1 MLWLADVEKI
11 ELMAASNVEKIEL
24 MQTARDLHCAG
35 RNMCHVAAEQAAELR
50 ELMDVMA
57 KRLTA
62 AELALGRLDMSAI
75 QRYIQGTLDLYNG
88 RDSGENLD
96 AKVDWLTQRV
106 EEAFDFLKRAAAAKE
121 ATEKAFADS
130 RDRAEPLASGGNA
143 MLCVSSHEALP
154 TNWIW
159 PLYGSELDGL
169 GVVDD
174 TTDAASIQTSL
185 AGVDGTTGSADPQVS
200 GSSGS
205 SGRIRNGAASARA
218 HYLYG
223 RVRSFINSRG
233 ISNSREIS
241 SPYGSATGGAGERR
255 VIARRRRE
263 HKFSSNV

>member
-11 ELMAASNVEKIEL
+11 ELMAAFNVEKMEL

-62 AELALGRLDMSAI
+62 AELALGRLDMSAT
-75 QRYIQGTLDLYNG
+75 QRHVQCTLDLYNG

-106 EEAFDFLKRAAAAKE
+106 DEAS
-121 ATEKAFADS
+121 DS

-143 MLCVSSHEALP
+143 MLCVSSHEALT

-169 GVVDD
+169 GVNR
-174 TTDAASIQTSL
+174 AASIQTSL

-205 SGRIRNGAASARA
+205 SGRIRNGAASAHV

-223 RVRSFINSRG
+223 RVRSFINSR
-233 ISNSREIS
+233 EIS
-241 SPYGSATGGAGERR
+241 SPYGSATSGAHLFSGGAQGDRSQ
-255 VIARRRRE
+255 AP
-263 HKFSSNV
+263 

>member
-1 MLWLADVEKI
+1 
-11 ELMAASNVEKIEL
+11 MAASNVETIEL

-62 AELALGRLDMSAI
+62 AELALDRLDMIAT
-75 QRYIQGTLDLYNG
+75 QRHIQGTLDLYNG

-106 EEAFDFLKRAAAAKE
+106 GEASDYLKRAAAAKE

-143 MLCVSSHEALP
+143 MLRVSSHEALP

-159 PLYGSELDGL
+159 LDGSELDGL
-169 GVVDD
+169 GVDR
-174 TTDAASIQTSL
+174 AASIQTSL
-185 AGVDGTTGSADPQVS
+185 AGVDGTTGSANPQVS

-205 SGRIRNGAASARA
+205 SGRIRNGAASAHA

-223 RVRSFINSRG
+223 RVCSFIK
-233 ISNSREIS
+233 SREIS
-241 SPYGSATGGAGERR
+241 GPYGSATSGAHLFSGGAQGDRSQ
-255 VIARRRRE
+255 AP
-263 HKFSSNV
+263 

>member
-57 KRLTA
+57 KQLTA
-62 AELALGRLDMSAI
+62 AELALDRLDMSAT
-75 QRYIQGTLDLYNG
+75 QRHIQGTLDLYNG
-88 RDSGENLD
+88 RGSGENLD
-96 AKVDWLTQRV
+96 AKVDWLTHRV
-106 EEAFDFLKRAAAAKE
+106 EEASDFLKRAAAAKE

-169 GVVDD
+169 GVNR
-174 TTDAASIQTSL
+174 AASIQTSL

-233 ISNSREIS
+233 IS

>member
-1 MLWLADVEKI
+1 MRK
-11 ELMAASNVEKIEL
+11 
-24 MQTARDLHCAG
+24 
-35 RNMCHVAAEQAAELR
+35 
-50 ELMDVMA
+50 
-57 KRLTA
+57 LT
-62 AELALGRLDMSAI
+62 GSRS
-75 QRYIQGTLDLYNG
+75 
-88 RDSGENLD
+88 
-96 AKVDWLTQRV
+96 V

-223 RVRSFINSRG
+223 RVRSFINSR
-233 ISNSREIS
+233 EIS

>member
-11 ELMAASNVEKIEL
+11 ELMAASSVEKIEL

-62 AELALGRLDMSAI
+62 AELALGRLDMSAT

-106 EEAFDFLKRAAAAKE
+106 EEASDFLKRAAAAKE

-159 PLYGSELDGL
+159 PLYGSEHDGL
-169 GVVDD
+169 GVNR
-174 TTDAASIQTSL
+174 AASIQTSL
-185 AGVDGTTGSADPQVS
+185 AGVDGTTGSADPPVFH
-200 GSSGS
+200 
-205 SGRIRNGAASARA
+205 A

-223 RVRSFINSRG
+223 RVRSFINSR
-233 ISNSREIS
+233 EIS
-241 SPYGSATGGAGERR
+241 SPYGSATSGAHLFSGGAQGDRSQ
-255 VIARRRRE
+255 AP
-263 HKFSSNV
+263 

>member
-1 MLWLADVEKI
+1 
-11 ELMAASNVEKIEL
+11 MAASNVEKIEL

-62 AELALGRLDMSAI
+62 AELALDRLDMIAT
-75 QRYIQGTLDLYNG
+75 QRHIQGTLDLYNG
-88 RDSGENLD
+88 RDGGENLD

-106 EEAFDFLKRAAAAKE
+106 EEASDFLKRAAVAKE

-143 MLCVSSHEALP
+143 MLRVSSHEALP
-154 TNWIW
+154 ANWIW
-159 PLYGSELDGL
+159 PFYGSELDGL
-169 GVVDD
+169 GVDR
-174 TTDAASIQTSL
+174 AASIQTIQTSL
-185 AGVDGTTGSADPQVS
+185 VGVDGTTGSADPQVS

-205 SGRIRNGAASARA
+205 SGRIRNGAASA

-223 RVRSFINSRG
+223 RVRSFINF
-233 ISNSREIS
+233 REIS
-241 SPYGSATGGAGERR
+241 SPYGSATSGAHLFSGGAQGDRSQ
-255 VIARRRRE
+255 AP
-263 HKFSSNV
+263 